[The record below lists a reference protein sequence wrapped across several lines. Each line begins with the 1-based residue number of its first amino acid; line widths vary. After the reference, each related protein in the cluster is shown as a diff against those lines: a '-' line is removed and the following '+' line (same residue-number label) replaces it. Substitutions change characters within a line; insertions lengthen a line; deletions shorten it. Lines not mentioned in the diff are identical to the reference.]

1 MRKRNRTVIKADRI
15 EHVDVARVHNPRYLV
30 SRDGEEVGI
39 FPGYNALMAINA
51 ARKIYGPGKYSSTKT
66 GEAMYLGRGALETE
80 RREREERTA
89 RAATKAAAKR
99 DKIQLP
105 KKSRTRRNAE
115 GWRNEYEGAFNSIIF
130 GTRHKKVIDLGRRK
144 RGAERDLVM
153 SYADD
158 LLQLTMKN
166 VAALD
171 DAAIL
176 AELSSKAR
184 ASAKRKHKVDPTRA
198 ALLLD
203 QAEEIMLGGRRNPR
217 RGSQSWAGSTANPQS
232 VPVDFRQ
239 QLDANKNQVAKL
251 RQLIIENQLLEAR
264 PTDSQRDISALREIG
279 EINANGYIQNLP
291 HIYRYSDLFKYRHGS
306 VSDFLN
312 QEIARWTRENAQKK
326 RNPAEKDAEHPI
338 EVTRHFRGG
347 PPGYLSPWQKA
358 MAIGQQELFD
368 TGIKLAPRAAELRA
382 ARLSNPGATK
392 PVYQSGLK
400 QATAGQL
407 PRLARVGL
415 RVGKTPAEI
424 RSDLATTG
432 RFTAEQIRRAIDQAT
447 TAERRS
453 NPTKQRRRNSREYD
467 GPSYPFLK
475 IAMVDPNK
483 PWGGADWFRLNEADR
498 IKRNILSMQRS
509 GIYPPGPQRFEIYD
523 TREGA
528 FRETGEY
535 ITIDPLTYRAISD
548 PDYDEWIKSVVPNP
562 RKRETRNPPVRQ
574 IFETFNGRPATK
586 TTIVQAPRRTPARV
600 AQLGRLRLIRTA
612 DGRTWRFPGERAPF
626 LAADSRGKL
635 HVVGGQYRANPA
647 GEECGEIEQ
656 IEYQTSKPH
665 LGHDNET
672 IYYHQLGEETGERPI
687 LGITPAGEL
696 QITGGNYRIEADG
709 IHN

>member
-39 FPGYNALMAINA
+39 FPAYNALMAINA

-105 KKSRTRRNAE
+105 KKSRTRRNAAGKADILQQGVKAGLLPAGLVTDLQRLEE
-115 GWRNEYEGAFNSIIF
+115 GRFPADPARRANLLQRALKIRN
-130 GTRHKKVIDLGRRK
+130 
-144 RGAERDLVM
+144 DLV
-153 SYADD
+153 YQNLVEEN
-158 LLQLTMKN
+158 LLGEAVQR
-166 VAALD
+166 ALFD
-171 DAAIL
+171 VIA
-176 AELSSKAR
+176 
-184 ASAKRKHKVDPTRA
+184 
-198 ALLLD
+198 
-203 QAEEIMLGGRRNPR
+203 
-217 RGSQSWAGSTANPQS
+217 
-232 VPVDFRQ
+232 RQ
-239 QLDANKNQVAKL
+239 Q
-251 RQLIIENQLLEAR
+251 RQLR
-264 PTDSQRDISALREIG
+264 SR
-279 EINANGYIQNLP
+279 
-291 HIYRYSDLFKYRHGS
+291 
-306 VSDFLN
+306 
-312 QEIARWTRENAQKK
+312 
-326 RNPAEKDAEHPI
+326 RNPAEKDPEHPI

-358 MAIGQQELFD
+358 MSIGQQELFD

-382 ARLSNPGATK
+382 ARLSNPGATR

-415 RVGKTPAEI
+415 RVGHSPAEI
-424 RSDLATTG
+424 RSDLTATG
-432 RFTAEQIRRAIDQAT
+432 RFSAEQIRRAIDQAT
-447 TAERRS
+447 TAERRITRNPLGPTGTS
-453 NPTKQRRRNSREYD
+453 QEAAKFFPVHYVVINGKTFYLTNEAEYAEARKAMVKYGVPDGLLIYEAWVKHPSEIYSSKSSTRAVGRLDKKPNPTKK
-467 GPSYPFLK
+467 GK
-475 IAMVDPNK
+475 
-483 PWGGADWFRLNEADR
+483 
-498 IKRNILSMQRS
+498 
-509 GIYPPGPQRFEIYD
+509 
-523 TREGA
+523 
-528 FRETGEY
+528 
-535 ITIDPLTYRAISD
+535 
-548 PDYDEWIKSVVPNP
+548 
-562 RKRETRNPPVRQ
+562 RNPPVRE

-586 TTIVQAPRRTPARV
+586 TTSVEAPRRTPARV

-665 LGHDNET
+665 LGHNHET
-672 IYYHQLGEETGERPI
+672 IYYHQLGEETGERPV
-687 LGITPAGEL
+687 LEITPEGEL
-696 QITGGNYRIEADG
+696 QIIGGNYRIEADG

>member
-1 MRKRNRTVIKADRI
+1 VRKRNKTIIKADRI
-15 EHVDVARVHNPRYLV
+15 EHLDVAKVHNPRYLV

-51 ARKIYGPGKYSSTKT
+51 ARKIYGAGKYSSTKT

-89 RAATKAAAKR
+89 RAAAKAAAKR

-115 GWRNEYEGAFNSIIF
+115 GKANILQQGVKAGLLPAGLVTDLQRLEEGRFPADPARRANLLQRALKVRN
-130 GTRHKKVIDLGRRK
+130 
-144 RGAERDLVM
+144 DLV
-153 SYADD
+153 Y
-158 LLQLTMKN
+158 QN
-166 VAALD
+166 
-171 DAAIL
+171 
-176 AELSSKAR
+176 
-184 ASAKRKHKVDPTRA
+184 
-198 ALLLD
+198 
-203 QAEEIMLGGRRNPR
+203 
-217 RGSQSWAGSTANPQS
+217 
-232 VPVDFRQ
+232 
-239 QLDANKNQVAKL
+239 
-251 RQLIIENQLLEAR
+251 LLEENLLGEAV
-264 PTDSQRDISALREIG
+264 QRALYE
-279 EINANGYIQNLP
+279 
-291 HIYRYSDLFKYRHGS
+291 
-306 VSDFLN
+306 V
-312 QEIARWTRENAQKK
+312 IAREQRRSR
-326 RNPAEKDAEHPI
+326 RNPAEKDPEHPI
-338 EVTRHFRGG
+338 EVTRHYRGG
-347 PPGYLSPWQKA
+347 PPGYLSPWQRA
-358 MAIGQQELFD
+358 MSIGQQELFD

-382 ARLSNPGATK
+382 RISNPGATK

-415 RVGKTPAEI
+415 RVGRTPAEI

-453 NPTKQRRRNSREYD
+453 NPGRRSRLNPTVDEIYYKQFPRRPAMQKAQY
-467 GPSYPFLK
+467 LK
-475 IAMVDPNK
+475 ILKGHERKAEKIFKLVVKLFSMPIAGAKPDRERLIGANSAAIQTLANLTEYFQREQPSSAEFDNVLDEQIAYYQEQLENK
-483 PWGGADWFRLNEADR
+483 GL
-498 IKRNILSMQRS
+498 K
-509 GIYPPGPQRFEIYD
+509 
-523 TREGA
+523 
-528 FRETGEY
+528 
-535 ITIDPLTYRAISD
+535 
-548 PDYDEWIKSVVPNP
+548 
-562 RKRETRNPPVRQ
+562 RNPPVRE
-574 IFETFNGRPATK
+574 IFETFNGRPATRASS
-586 TTIVQAPRRTPARV
+586 VQAPRRTPARV

-626 LAADSRGKL
+626 LAADARGKL

-687 LGITPAGEL
+687 LEITPEGEL
-696 QITGGNYRIEADG
+696 QIVGGDYRIEADG

>member
-1 MRKRNRTVIKADRI
+1 MRKRNKTIIKADRI
-15 EHVDVARVHNPRYLV
+15 EHLDVAKVHNPRYLV

-51 ARKIYGPGKYSSTKT
+51 ARKIYGAGKYSSTKT

-89 RAATKAAAKR
+89 RAAAKAAAKR

-105 KKSRTRRNAE
+105 KKSRTRRN
-115 GWRNEYEGAFNSIIF
+115 
-130 GTRHKKVIDLGRRK
+130 
-144 RGAERDLVM
+144 
-153 SYADD
+153 
-158 LLQLTMKN
+158 
-166 VAALD
+166 
-171 DAAIL
+171 
-176 AELSSKAR
+176 
-184 ASAKRKHKVDPTRA
+184 
-198 ALLLD
+198 
-203 QAEEIMLGGRRNPR
+203 PR
-217 RGSQSWAGSTANPQS
+217 RGSRAWDGSTEVQS
-232 VPVDFRQ
+232 RFTRILSSRGK
-239 QLDANKNQVAKL
+239 LDLYKDG
-251 RQLIIENQLLEAR
+251 IEGKEVNYDRIPGGSFAFQYAVGRVE
-264 PTDSQRDISALREIG
+264 PGG
-279 EINANGYIQNLP
+279 EIAVFRRRADERGTYGGWRWETDQNKIIPYASTSTSGTKNLNRRRALKNAEFG
-291 HIYRYSDLFKYRHGS
+291 G
-306 VSDFLN
+306 
-312 QEIARWTRENAQKK
+312 K
-326 RNPAEKDAEHPI
+326 RNPAEKDSEHPI
-338 EVTRHFRGG
+338 EVTKHYRGG

-382 ARLSNPGATK
+382 RISNPGATK

-415 RVGKTPAEI
+415 RVGHSPAEI

-432 RFTAEQIRRAIDQAT
+432 RFSAEQIRRAIDQAT

-453 NPTKQRRRNSREYD
+453 NPGFSIPDYKATPRLKKLLESYYNIRLLYRQREIPNKSPWYLKEAHDEAKKDVEYILSRLGDEEYTIKLTQDAIRNTRDLMLEHEKMRERQRR
-467 GPSYPFLK
+467 GLPPQ
-475 IAMVDPNK
+475 
-483 PWGGADWFRLNEADR
+483 
-498 IKRNILSMQRS
+498 QR
-509 GIYPPGPQRFEIYD
+509 
-523 TREGA
+523 
-528 FRETGEY
+528 
-535 ITIDPLTYRAISD
+535 
-548 PDYDEWIKSVVPNP
+548 
-562 RKRETRNPPVRQ
+562 RNPPVRQ

-586 TTIVQAPRRTPARV
+586 TTSVQAPRRTPGRV

-647 GEECGEIEQ
+647 GEQCGEIEQ

-672 IYYHQLGEETGERPI
+672 IYYHQLGEETGERP
-687 LGITPAGEL
+687 LLEITPEGEL
-696 QITGGNYRIEADG
+696 QIVGGDYRIEADG

>member
-1 MRKRNRTVIKADRI
+1 MRRKRNALPRFLTSYLVSKNGKALGIWEGYTPEDAIKIAKQFHGSGQYEAINDPIKTTAFLLTARENAAINNFVENVVEQFGLTPDEALLALQAYIRTRVVKLDRPMSRYKLVAGDFWEKPVLLRAVKSQREYMAKQQTKRKRNKTIIKADRI
-15 EHVDVARVHNPRYLV
+15 DHVDVAKVHNPRRGTRWFGGKAGLTA
-30 SRDGEEVGI
+30 SARAFDSPRAMELRDLI
-39 FPGYNALMAINA
+39 
-51 ARKIYGPGKYSSTKT
+51 
-66 GEAMYLGRGALETE
+66 
-80 RREREERTA
+80 EREVYTPQEFEEFSRLFERINKQSKRQKGKRKGLIP
-89 RAATKAAAKR
+89 RAFGA
-99 DKIQLP
+99 
-105 KKSRTRRNAE
+105 RRNAE

-171 DAAIL
+171 DGGLL

-184 ASAKRKHKVDPTRA
+184 TSAKRKHKVDPTRA

-203 QAEEIMLGGRRNPR
+203 QAEEIMLGGR
-217 RGSQSWAGSTANPQS
+217 
-232 VPVDFRQ
+232 
-239 QLDANKNQVAKL
+239 
-251 RQLIIENQLLEAR
+251 
-264 PTDSQRDISALREIG
+264 
-279 EINANGYIQNLP
+279 
-291 HIYRYSDLFKYRHGS
+291 
-306 VSDFLN
+306 
-312 QEIARWTRENAQKK
+312 

-415 RVGKTPAEI
+415 RVGRTPAEI

-432 RFTAEQIRRAIDQAT
+432 RFSAEQIRRAIDQAT

-453 NPTKQRRRNSREYD
+453 NP
-467 GPSYPFLK
+467 
-475 IAMVDPNK
+475 
-483 PWGGADWFRLNEADR
+483 
-498 IKRNILSMQRS
+498 
-509 GIYPPGPQRFEIYD
+509 
-523 TREGA
+523 
-528 FRETGEY
+528 
-535 ITIDPLTYRAISD
+535 
-548 PDYDEWIKSVVPNP
+548 
-562 RKRETRNPPVRQ
+562 PVRE
-574 IFETFNGRPATK
+574 IFETFNGRPATRA
-586 TTIVQAPRRTPARV
+586 TSVEAPRRTPARV

-612 DGRTWRFPGERAPF
+612 DGRTWRFPGDRAPF

-687 LGITPAGEL
+687 LEITPEGEL
-696 QITGGNYRIEADG
+696 QIIGGNYRIEADG

>member
-15 EHVDVARVHNPRYLV
+15 EHLDVARVHNPRYLV

-89 RAATKAAAKR
+89 RAAAKAAAKR

-115 GWRNEYEGAFNSIIF
+115 GWRNEYDSAFSSIIF
-130 GTRHKKVIDLGRRK
+130 GTRHQKVIDLGRRK

-153 SYADD
+153 AYADD

-166 VAALD
+166 IAALED
-171 DAAIL
+171 GGLL

-184 ASAKRKHKVDPTRA
+184 TSAKRKHRIDPTRA

-203 QAEEIMLGGRRNPR
+203 QAEEIMLGGR
-217 RGSQSWAGSTANPQS
+217 
-232 VPVDFRQ
+232 
-239 QLDANKNQVAKL
+239 
-251 RQLIIENQLLEAR
+251 
-264 PTDSQRDISALREIG
+264 
-279 EINANGYIQNLP
+279 
-291 HIYRYSDLFKYRHGS
+291 
-306 VSDFLN
+306 
-312 QEIARWTRENAQKK
+312 

-358 MAIGQQELFD
+358 MSIGQQELFD

-382 ARLSNPGATK
+382 ARVSNPGATK

-432 RFTAEQIRRAIDQAT
+432 RFSAEQIRRAIDQAT

-453 NPTKQRRRNSREYD
+453 NPKKQRRRNSQEYD

-475 IAMVDPNK
+475 IAMEDPNK

-498 IKRNILSMQRS
+498 IRKNMLSRQRS
-509 GIYPPGPQRFEIYD
+509 GIYPPGPRRFDVYD
-523 TREGA
+523 TREGG
-528 FRETGEY
+528 FRQTGEY
-535 ITIDPLTYRAISD
+535 IIIDPLTYRAISD

-562 RKRETRNPPVRQ
+562 RKRETRNPPVRE

-586 TTIVQAPRRTPARV
+586 TTSVQAPRRTPARV

-647 GEECGEIEQ
+647 GEICGEIEQ

-665 LGHDNET
+665 LGHEQET

-687 LGITPAGEL
+687 LEITPEGEL
-696 QITGGNYRIEADG
+696 QIIGGDYRIEADG